1 MGRRKFRQEKRLG
14 FPKNDCKV
22 LQYFRHLC
30 INKLT
35 IREEKMKTER
45 RSNKRL
51 NEQIGA
57 MFENEA
63 CQVLNISERGVL
75 LQLNHPTMFLGIEKC
90 IDFDLQLDGQWI
102 RLRGKVEWIHDEL
115 ALSRLG
121 LSVQDAPSLYF
132 DFLRKRLE

>member
-1 MGRRKFRQEKRLG
+1 
-14 FPKNDCKV
+14 
-22 LQYFRHLC
+22 
-30 INKLT
+30 
-35 IREEKMKTER
+35 MKTER